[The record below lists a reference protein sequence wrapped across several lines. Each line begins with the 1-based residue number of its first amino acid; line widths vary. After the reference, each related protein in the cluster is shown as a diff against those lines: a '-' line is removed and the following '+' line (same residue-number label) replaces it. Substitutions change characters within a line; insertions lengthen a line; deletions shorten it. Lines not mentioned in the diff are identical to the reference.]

1 MFGKIKDNACI
12 ETKMRLP
19 VSFVTRR
26 AESGTSA
33 YEYLHGRRNPIM
45 LTEDDDLMF
54 IVDDKHPQG
63 GLIYIFKDHSSL
75 MFKPVYN

>member
-1 MFGKIKDNACI
+1 
-12 ETKMRLP
+12 
-19 VSFVTRR
+19 
-26 AESGTSA
+26 
-33 YEYLHGRRNPIM
+33 M

-75 MFKPVYN
+75 MFKPVEN